1 MRKKQAALII
11 DCRQALNLPNT
22 TYLIKPIM
30 KRNFKPMAALAV
42 CALGALAVSS
52 CTKDE
57 FFGLE
62 DSVVIDASTKY
73 EIAMSQEFAD
83 YARASFKFAESV
95 NQEVD
100 TTKMNS
106 FSVDGKTVYYKDDNL
121 QKEMFD
127 LLDALKKAYPELN
140 KADRIDYEE
149 IQQIALSNNE
159 ALKDIAQA
167 FAGTKGSNLQAVQWL
182 SSAYKDMYG
191 YEAERTSLFFWEW
204 SMYFQYTVQSA
215 IWDASFIAHE
225 GDYLAGGLIWGD
237 GTAVSMVAYGPEGSY
252 VWWPNTS
259 GYGSPQPE
267 ADFIILPS
275 YMTGNEIDYW
285 VPGFNSCGRSHMI
298 FGNEEMYYY

>member
-1 MRKKQAALII
+1 
-11 DCRQALNLPNT
+11 
-22 TYLIKPIM
+22 M

-73 EIAMSQEFAD
+73 EIAMSQEYAD

-95 NQEVD
+95 SQEVD
-100 TTKMNS
+100 TTKLNS

-121 QKEMFD
+121 QKEMYD
-127 LLDALKKAYPELN
+127 YMDALKKAYPELN
-140 KADRIDYEE
+140 KADRIDLAE

-167 FAGTKGSNLQAVQWL
+167 FAGTKGSDQQAVQWL
-182 SSAYKDMYG
+182 SSAYYDMYG
-191 YEAERTSLFFWEW
+191 YVARRTTLFFWEW
-204 SMYFQYTVQSA
+204 SMYYYCTVQGA
-215 IWDASFIAHE
+215 IWDAQFMSRE
-225 GDYLAGGLIWGD
+225 GQNMTGGLIWND
-237 GTAVSMVAYGPEGSY
+237 GSAVSMVAYGEAEGTI
-252 VWWPNTS
+252 WWPQTS

-267 ADFIILPS
+267 SDFIIVPDFIFNNEQNIPA
-275 YMTGNEIDYW
+275 YMVGYELDYW
-285 VPGFNSCGRSHMI
+285 IPGYSSCGRSHI
-298 FGNEEMYYY
+298 LVGNGETYYYY

>member
-1 MRKKQAALII
+1 
-11 DCRQALNLPNT
+11 
-22 TYLIKPIM
+22 M

-95 NQEVD
+95 SQEVD
-100 TTKMNS
+100 TTKLNS
-106 FSVDGKTVYYKDDNL
+106 FSVDGKTIYYKDDNL

-140 KADRIDYEE
+140 KADKIDLAE

-167 FAGTKGSNLQAVQWL
+167 FAGTKGSNLQAIQWL
-182 SSAYKDMYG
+182 SSAYYDMYG
-191 YEAERTSLFFWEW
+191 YDVERTSLFFWEW
-204 SMYFQYTVQSA
+204 SMYFQYTVQGA
-215 IWDASFIAHE
+215 IWDASFVAHE

-237 GTAVSMVAYGPEGSY
+237 GTAVSMVAYGPEGSNI
-252 VWWPNTS
+252 WWPNTS

-285 VPGFNSCGRSHMI
+285 VPGFSSCGRSHMI

>member
-1 MRKKQAALII
+1 M
-11 DCRQALNLPNT
+11 
-22 TYLIKPIM
+22 
-30 KRNFKPMAALAV
+30 AV
-42 CALGALAVSS
+42 CALGVFATSS